1 MPSTILFVCT
11 GNYYRSRFAQYWFNH
26 LAHRYGGGWSAVS
39 AGLRPDAD
47 QKYNVGPISPDA
59 HAALQQRE
67 VTLADPLPMPRAL
80 TPELLDSC
88 YRVIALDRD
97 EHRPMMAEHFP
108 AHAAR
113 ITYWDIRDVSPSPL
127 YDPMADIDAKVRDLL
142 AALVEEPDPAWRR

>member
-26 LAHRYGGGWSAVS
+26 LAGRYGGGWSAVS
-39 AGLRPDAD
+39 AGLWPDYD
-47 QKYNVGPISPDA
+47 QQRNVGPISPDA
-59 HAALQQRE
+59 RAALEARS
-67 VTLADPLPMPRAL
+67 VPLDDPLPMPRAL
-80 TPELLDSC
+80 TDQLLDSA

-97 EHRPMMAEHFP
+97 EHRPMLAEQFP
-108 AHAAR
+108 AHAGKA
-113 ITYWDIRDVSPSPL
+113 TYWDIRDVPPGPL